1 MSYKISKISPTELA
15 KNLGVNYN
23 TFVNYRVTDPTYQE
37 RVDFVENYLYGGKG
51 EEERQYLKA
60 KLTGRPLLN
69 KYLILT
75 NDDESISC
83 LLESIF
89 INVNRTKNY
98 KKTQIQGLD
107 GLVNEYINDGD
118 YIINMSGALIG
129 ADAWNYDDEEIK
141 NFVDIVNLKSSVK
154 VNNSY
159 LRDYFGITNII
170 IDNWELNQSTDYSNV
185 VYYKIDCSS
194 DFPTNLITE
203 K

>member
-37 RVDFVENYLYGGKG
+37 RVDFVENYLYGNKNDDF
-51 EEERQYLKA
+51 LKA